1 MDQIVSDALVF
12 FGATGDLA
20 YKQIFPSLQRLA
32 KRGKLLGPVVGV
44 AKAGWTL
51 DDLKARAKDSIEKHG
66 GIDPEG
72 IDILI
77 DKLRYVDGD
86 YNDPATFAEVRQQ
99 LGPAKFPLHYL
110 AIPPSLFVKV
120 VQQLKTSGNAEQGA
134 RIVVEKPFGHN
145 VESAAALNHAIHEVF
160 PEECI
165 FRIDHYLGKNSVQN
179 LIFFRFA
186 NSFLEPIWNRQY
198 IESVQITMAESFGIQ
213 GRGAFYDGVGALRD
227 VVQNHLMQLLSNI
240 AMEPPPCPDVES
252 LRDERVKVLKSVK
265 PITADDVVLGQFD
278 GYLDEPGVR
287 EESNVET
294 FAALKL
300 NVNSWRWRDVPFFIR
315 TGKLLNKSATE
326 IIAKLRQTP
335 AVFSEKLTPQ
345 NYVRFRLS
353 GDPVVAIGGSVKEA
367 GDTLRGSMVELKA
380 SQQSGSND
388 VLPYEELLED
398 AMHGNPVWFAREDY
412 VEESWRVMDPL
423 LKDLPKVHK
432 YKPGSWGPE
441 QANDLTRAVGGWSNP
456 V

>member
-1 MDQIVSDALVF
+1 MEQIVSDALVF

-32 KRGKLLGPVVGV
+32 RRGKLLGPVVGV

-51 DDLKARAKDSIEKHG
+51 EDLKSRAKDSIEKHG

-72 IDILI
+72 INILL

-86 YNDPATFAEVRQQ
+86 YNDPATFTKVREQ
-99 LGPAKFPLHYL
+99 LGEAKYPLHYL
-110 AIPPSLFVKV
+110 AIPPSLFVRV
-120 VQQLKTSGNAEQGA
+120 VQQLKVSGNAEPGA
-134 RIVVEKPFGHN
+134 RVVVEKPFGHN
-145 VESAAALNHAIHEVF
+145 VESAEALNHSIHEVF
-160 PEECI
+160 PEDCI

-213 GRGAFYDGVGALRD
+213 GRGSFYDSVGALRD

-278 GYLDEPGVR
+278 GYLDEPGVAQ
-287 EESNVET
+287 ESNVET

-423 LKDLPKVHK
+423 LRDLPKVHK
-432 YKPGSWGPE
+432 YKPGTWGPE
-441 QANDLTRAVGGWSNP
+441 AANDLTRSVGGWSNP
-456 V
+456 A